1 MTLGSI
7 LSIFVAFNI
16 DDEYQS
22 TALLK
27 YSEDDLG
34 QSFFNTNS
42 ALSGLSSI
50 AGINLNAG
58 SYDPIDYSIEK
69 IKSREFLKKLL
80 DFQS

>member
-1 MTLGSI
+1 MLGCHLVMTLGSI

-34 QSFFNTNS
+34 QSFNTNS

-50 AGINLNAG
+50 AGINQMQAHRSNRLFYRKN
-58 SYDPIDYSIEK
+58 
-69 IKSREFLKKLL
+69 
-80 DFQS
+80 